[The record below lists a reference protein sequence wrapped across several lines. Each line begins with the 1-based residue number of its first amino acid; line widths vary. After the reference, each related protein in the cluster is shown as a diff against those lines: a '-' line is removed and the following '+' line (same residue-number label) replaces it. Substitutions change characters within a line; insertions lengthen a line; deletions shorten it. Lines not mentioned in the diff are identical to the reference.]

1 MERKIL
7 IIEDDRDITDLIE
20 IHLTDFGFKLKKA
33 YTGDDGLKRAVSET
47 FDLIIL
53 DVMLP
58 GLDGAEVCRR
68 IREHDKVV
76 PILMLTARSEEMD
89 KILGLEIGANDYIT
103 KPFKIRELIA
113 RINANLRSI
122 EAIKDQISAHEEP
135 EEMDIQDLSI
145 NFKKRKVA
153 VFGKTI
159 ELTAKEYDLLSYFAS
174 HPGRAFSREQLLNN
188 VWGYQFSGYE
198 HTVNSHINRLRSKI
212 EKDPAQPRYI
222 KTVWGVGYRFSE
234 EEEFDA

>member
-1 MERKIL
+1 MDRKIL
-7 IIEDDRDITDLIE
+7 IVEDDRDITDLIE
-20 IHLTDFGFKLKKA
+20 IHLNDYGFKIKKA
-33 YTGDDGLKRAVSET
+33 YTGDDGVKRALSES

-53 DVMLP
+53 DLMLP
-58 GLDGAEVCRR
+58 GLDGVEVCRQ

-103 KPFKIRELIA
+103 KPFQIRELIA
-113 RINANLRSI
+113 RIKANLRSVD
-122 EAIKDQISAHEEP
+122 AIKEQVSATDEP
-135 EEMDIQDLSI
+135 ERIDIHDLNI
-145 NFKKRKVA
+145 NLKKRQVLLS
-153 VFGKTI
+153 GKTVD
-159 ELTAKEYDLLSYFAS
+159 LTAKEYDLLSYFAS
-174 HPGRAFSREQLLNN
+174 HPGRAFSREQLLNT

-212 EKDPAQPRYI
+212 EENPAQPKYI

-234 EEEFDA
+234 EEES